1 MNNNLSNQGDTTMIG
16 LKFQNTATKTFAIPE
31 VWVKS
36 ISAAW
41 KQIREWRDTLPF
53 ETLEG
58 AILLVDLDGEPINSD
73 RIPTKILFK
82 ANKNGKLE
90 FKDFSKQK
98 PQNAPEEIKAE
109 PVVEQPAA
117 SMKAPRAY
125 SCVTKRGLVDMKKI
139 FNPLF

>member
-1 MNNNLSNQGDTTMIG
+1 MIG
-16 LKFQNTATKTFAIPE
+16 LKFQNTDTKTYAIPE

-73 RIPTKILFK
+73 RIPAKILFK

-90 FKDFSKQK
+90 FKDYSKQK
-98 PQNAPEEIKAE
+98 PQNAPEETKAE
-109 PVVEQPAA
+109 PVIEQPAA

>member
-1 MNNNLSNQGDTTMIG
+1 MIG
-16 LKFQNTATKTFAIPE
+16 LKFQNTATKTYAIPE

-73 RIPTKILFK
+73 RIPAKILFK

-90 FKDFSKQK
+90 FKDLSKQK
-98 PQNAPEEIKAE
+98 PQNAPEEKKEEAK
-109 PVVEQPAA
+109 VESIVA
-117 SMKAPRAY
+117 SKKAPRAY

>member
-1 MNNNLSNQGDTTMIG
+1 MIG
-16 LKFQNTATKTFAIPE
+16 LKFQNTDTKTYAIPE

-58 AILLVDLDGEPINSD
+58 AILLVDLDGEPINSE
-73 RIPTKILFK
+73 RIPAKILFK

-90 FKDFSKQK
+90 FKDYSKQK
-98 PQNAPEEIKAE
+98 PQNAPVETKVE
-109 PVVEQPAA
+109 PVIEQPVA

>member
-1 MNNNLSNQGDTTMIG
+1 MIG
-16 LKFQNTATKTFAIPE
+16 LKFQNTATRTFAIPE

-73 RIPTKILFK
+73 RIPAKILFK

-90 FKDFSKQK
+90 FKDYSKQK
-98 PQNAPEEIKAE
+98 PQNAHEEIKHE
-109 PVVEQPAA
+109 PVIEQPAA

>member
-1 MNNNLSNQGDTTMIG
+1 MIG

-73 RIPTKILFK
+73 RIPAKILFK

-90 FKDFSKQK
+90 SKDYSKQK

-109 PVVEQPAA
+109 TVIEQPAA

>member
-16 LKFQNTATKTFAIPE
+16 LKFQNTATKTYAIPE

-58 AILLVDLDGEPINSD
+58 AILLVDLDGEPIDSD
-73 RIPTKILFK
+73 RIPAKILFK
-82 ANKNGKLE
+82 ANKNGKME
-90 FKDFSKQK
+90 FKDLAKVK
-98 PQNAPEEIKAE
+98 AREVKKEEAAEADETKAE
-109 PVVEQPAA
+109 DQD
-117 SMKAPRAY
+117 R
-125 SCVTKRGLVDMKKI
+125 
-139 FNPLF
+139 

>member
-1 MNNNLSNQGDTTMIG
+1 MIG
-16 LKFQNTATKTFAIPE
+16 LKFKNTETKTYAIPE

-41 KQIREWRDTLPF
+41 NQIRKWRDTLPL

-58 AILLVDLDGEPINSD
+58 AILLVDQDGEPIQSN
-73 RIPTKILFK
+73 RIPAEILFK

-90 FKDFSKQK
+90 FKDNSKQK
-98 PQNAPEEIKAE
+98 PRNAPEEKKAE
-109 PVVEQPAA
+109 SVIEQPAA
-117 SMKAPRAY
+117 SMKAPHAY
-125 SCVTKRGLVDMKKI
+125 SCTTKRGLVDMKKI

>member
-1 MNNNLSNQGDTTMIG
+1 MIG
-16 LKFQNTATKTFAIPE
+16 LKFQNTDTRTFAIPE

-58 AILLVDLDGEPINSD
+58 AILLVDIDGEPINSD
-73 RIPTKILFK
+73 RIPAKILFK

-90 FKDFSKQK
+90 FKDYSKQKTQK

-109 PVVEQPAA
+109 PVIEQPAA

-125 SCVTKRGLVDMKKI
+125 SCVTKRGQVDMKKI

>member
-1 MNNNLSNQGDTTMIG
+1 MIR
-16 LKFQNTATKTFAIPE
+16 LTFQNTTTKSFEIPE

-41 KQIREWRDTLPF
+41 KQIREWRDTIPF
-53 ETLEG
+53 DALEG
-58 AILLVDLDGEPINSD
+58 AILEIYEGDNPINSD
-73 RIPTKILFK
+73 RIPAKILFK

-90 FKDFSKQK
+90 FKDLSKQKPQK
-98 PQNAPEEIKAE
+98 PQNAPEEKKAE
-109 PVVEQPAA
+109 PVIEQPAA

>member
-1 MNNNLSNQGDTTMIG
+1 MIG
-16 LKFQNTATKTFAIPE
+16 LKFKNTETKTYAIPE

-41 KQIREWRDTLPF
+41 NQIREWRDTLPF

-58 AILLVDLDGEPINSD
+58 AILLVDLDGEPIVSD
-73 RIPTKILFK
+73 RIPAKILFK

-90 FKDFSKQK
+90 FKDYSKQK

-109 PVVEQPAA
+109 PVIEQPAA

>member
-1 MNNNLSNQGDTTMIG
+1 MII
-16 LKFQNTATKTFAIPE
+16 LKFKNTETKTFAIPE

-36 ISAAW
+36 VSAAW
-41 KQIREWRDTLPF
+41 NQIREWRDTLPF
-53 ETLEG
+53 DLLEG
-58 AILLVDLDGEPINSD
+58 AILLVDQEGMPEKSN
-73 RIPTKILFK
+73 RIPDEILFK

-90 FKDFSKQK
+90 FKDATKRK

-109 PVVEQPAA
+109 PVIEQPAA

>member
-1 MNNNLSNQGDTTMIG
+1 MIG
-16 LKFQNTATKTFAIPE
+16 LKFQNTDTKTYAIPE

-41 KQIREWRDTLPF
+41 KQIREWRDTIPF

-58 AILLVDLDGEPINSD
+58 AILLVDLDGEPIKSD
-73 RIPTKILFK
+73 RIPAKILFK

-90 FKDFSKQK
+90 FKDYSKQK
-98 PQNAPEEIKAE
+98 PQNAPVEIKAE
-109 PVVEQPAA
+109 PVIEQPAA

-125 SCVTKRGLVDMKKI
+125 SCVTKRGMVDMKKI

>member
-1 MNNNLSNQGDTTMIG
+1 MIG
-16 LKFQNTATKTFAIPE
+16 LKFQNTDTKTFAIPE

-58 AILLVDLDGEPINSD
+58 AILLVDLDGEAINSD
-73 RIPTKILFK
+73 RIPAKILFK

-90 FKDFSKQK
+90 FKDLSKQK
-98 PQNAPEEIKAE
+98 PRNASEEIKVE
-109 PVVEQPAA
+109 SIIEQPAA
-117 SMKAPRAY
+117 SMKAPHAY
-125 SCVTKRGLVDMKKI
+125 SCVTKRGLVNMKKI